1 MASDTTRLRT
11 KEAGTTEENT
21 SSSEKRSTGK
31 SRNEAI
37 VGEDGLWQY
46 LHKLDVEY
54 TKAWGVCAAKESK
67 LGGLR
72 PLMKLLEI
80 SCHGIP
86 WLVANVVFFLC
97 VHREQDVE
105 LLVNLFFALIF
116 DIIVVASLKMLFRR
130 PRPPANQMD
139 MFATI
144 SVDTYSFPSG
154 HATRAAMLAFF
165 FSNKYLTQWSSIF
178 GVITWSV
185 VVSISRL
192 LLGRHH
198 TSDIIIGY
206 FTGFLEY
213 VIYNTVWIPKENCIS
228 WLELYFGHVHL

>member
-1 MASDTTRLRT
+1 
-11 KEAGTTEENT
+11 
-21 SSSEKRSTGK
+21 
-31 SRNEAI
+31 
-37 VGEDGLWQY
+37 
-46 LHKLDVEY
+46 LDVEY

-67 LGGLR
+67 FGRLR

-80 SCHGIP
+80 SCHGVP
-86 WLVANVVFFLC
+86 WLVANVIFFLC

-116 DIIVVASLKMLFRR
+116 DCIVVAVLKMVFRR

-165 FSNKYLTQWSSIF
+165 FLNKYLQNWCAVL
-178 GVITWSV
+178 GVLTWSV
-185 VVSISRL
+185 AVSISRL

-198 TSDIIIGY
+198 TSDIFIGY
-206 FTGFLEY
+206 IIGFLEY
-213 VIYNTVWIPKENCIS
+213 IIYNKFWI
-228 WLELYFGHVHL
+228 